1 MKDEGGF
8 TVKKK
13 YILAVDG
20 GSQSTKVTIFDL
32 LGHELCYA
40 GVPLKPM
47 FLAKPGVVE
56 HPGDDLWDSLVQACN
71 EVMAKFA
78 GDPNDIIALGLC
90 SIRYCRCLLKK
101 DGTLAQSV
109 ISWMDARVSRPYAH
123 TNQEVA
129 YVVSANGYLTKRLTG
144 KNNDTASNYQGQWPI
159 NTDTWNWSTD
169 KAAFAQYNIPREMLF
184 DLKMPG
190 EIVGNMTPLAASAL
204 GLPAGMPVVA
214 TGNDKAVEALGSGII
229 DRDKA
234 LISLGTY
241 ICGMVP
247 GTTNPKNTQSFWTNF
262 ACMPNQYLYESGGI
276 RRGMWLI
283 SWFKEL
289 LGAEASA
296 NGKKLGKSEEQ
307 YLNSLAEKVT
317 AGSDG
322 LLTVPEWLA
331 RPDKPYQRGIML
343 GFDGRHKAGHI
354 FRSIMEGIAMT
365 MKNTMDAMCAELGI
379 TLKGITVSGGGSN
392 SDVFMQIFA
401 DVFGVTSVRNEINGA
416 ASLGAAICAAKA
428 MHAYDR
434 FETAANQMVRAKK
447 IFEPNAENTALYKR
461 INETV
466 YKDLTK
472 TTDTV
477 LKKTYEVFGNA

>member
-1 MKDEGGF
+1 MSE
-8 TVKKK
+8 K
-13 YILAVDG
+13 YIIAVDG

-32 LGHELCYA
+32 QGNDICHA
-40 GVPLKPM
+40 SVPLKPM
-47 FLAKPGVVE
+47 FLATPGVVE
-56 HPGDDLWDSLVQACN
+56 HPGDDLWDSLVRACDALL
-71 EVMAKFA
+71 AKFD
-78 GDPNDIIALGLC
+78 GNPQDIIALGLC

-101 DGTLAQSV
+101 DGTLAQPV
-109 ISWMDARVSRPYAH
+109 ISWMDARVSKPYEH
-123 TNQEVA
+123 TNPEVA
-129 YVVSANGYLTKRLTG
+129 YVVSTNGYLTKRLTG
-144 KNNDTASNYQGQWPI
+144 ENNDTASNYQGQWPI
-159 NTDTWNWSTD
+159 NTDTWDWSTD
-169 KAAFAQYNIPREMLF
+169 KSVFAYYNIPREMLF

-190 EIVGNMTPLAASAL
+190 EIVGHITPFAANAL

-229 DRDKA
+229 TEDEA

-247 GTTNPKNTQSFWTNF
+247 GATNPKNTQHFWTNF
-262 ACMPNQYLYESGGI
+262 ACMPHQYLHECGGI

-289 LGAEASA
+289 LGEEASSKA
-296 NGKKLGKSEEQ
+296 RELGISEEQ
-307 YLNSLAEKVT
+307 VLNSLAAKVA

-331 RPDKPYQRGIML
+331 RPDKPYQRGIMI

-354 FRSIMEGIAMT
+354 FRSILEGIAMT

-379 TLKGITVSGGGSN
+379 PVKEIVVSGGGSN

-401 DVFGVTSVRNEINGA
+401 DVFGIPSVRNHINGA

-428 MHAYDR
+428 MKVYDS
-434 FETAANQMVRAKK
+434 FEAAACQMVRREKTFVP
-447 IFEPNAENTALYKR
+447 IAENVSLYQKV
-461 INETV
+461 NETV
-466 YKDLTK
+466 YQDLTK
-472 TTDTV
+472 TTDQV
-477 LKKTYEVFGNA
+477 LEKAYSVFGEA